1 MSAAL
6 RSLCGL
12 SVLFG
17 LALQLAPEGGSKRI
31 LSLLCAAALL
41 SSVLMPCTDF
51 SFTDYAKELA
61 RMKEEEHRLLE
72 KGEEVNERLNRL
84 VIAQEYETYIRDR
97 AAALELELFAVDL
110 QFAWS
115 VDGFWVP
122 EAVSIQ
128 YSGPENQRDKLALVL
143 QAELGIP
150 REKQDWS
157 LYDGS

>member
-1 MSAAL
+1 MSTAL

-31 LSLLCAAALL
+31 LSLLCAAVLL
-41 SSVLMPCTDF
+41 SVVLNLPDGF
-51 SFTDYAKELA
+51 SFSDYAAELA
-61 RMKEEEHRLLE
+61 RMKEEEQRML
-72 KGEEVNERLNRL
+72 KTGEDVNERLNRL

-97 AAALELELFAVDL
+97 ATKLGLELSTVEL

-115 VDGFWVP
+115 TDGFWVP
-122 EAVSIQ
+122 EAVSIG
-128 YSGPENQRDKLALVL
+128 YSGPESQREKLSLTL
-143 QAELGIP
+143 QTELGIP
-150 REKQDWS
+150 QENQDWS